1 MDLKR
6 SYEEAFKRKTPL
18 HTIEI
23 DDFLVEH
30 TIYKVINKCGSFS
43 HDIKTSENR
52 NFSYGDSVIK
62 ETATSATVYTSERK
76 ATKTYL
82 IELFSSLSLNDIWF
96 ATFFKQNTDNNWQ
109 DELVTK
115 IQSMEK
121 DNAVKFVKKD
131 FNTFGKSLR
140 ELVGQKITLKSDNNY
155 YMVRDLKL
163 HFDELNTKNL
173 KEAAK
178 KSIRNLDVNT
188 LQSLIFNG
196 VKYILK

>member
-1 MDLKR
+1 M
-6 SYEEAFKRKTPL
+6 
-18 HTIEI
+18 
-23 DDFLVEH
+23 
-30 TIYKVINKCGSFS
+30 
-43 HDIKTSENR
+43 
-52 NFSYGDSVIK
+52 
-62 ETATSATVYTSERK
+62 
-76 ATKTYL
+76 
-82 IELFSSLSLNDIWF
+82 NDIWF

-109 DELVTK
+109 DELVAK

-121 DNAVKFVKKD
+121 DDAVKYVKKD